1 MPDTSSERVL
11 IDVGSDDYTLG
22 QIMQMLTRYQDEH
35 PELEVYLDG
44 DRRMIMGR
52 AARYTDSTER

>member
-1 MPDTSSERVL
+1 MSEDMSNECIL

-35 PELEVYLDG
+35 PEMEVYLDG
-44 DRRMIMGR
+44 DRRLIMGR
-52 AARYTDSTER
+52 TVRYSDVRE